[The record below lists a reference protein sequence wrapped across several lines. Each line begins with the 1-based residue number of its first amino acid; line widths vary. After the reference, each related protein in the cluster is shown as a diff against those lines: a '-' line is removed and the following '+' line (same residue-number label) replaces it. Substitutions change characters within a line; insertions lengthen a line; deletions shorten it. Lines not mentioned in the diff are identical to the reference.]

1 MYTHIF
7 SLEDGGDID
16 RFKLEVKMRQLKHP
30 AIIIQNAVLFLY
42 CVKHLLSE
50 KKK

>member
-30 AIIIQNAVLFLY
+30 AIIMLFLY